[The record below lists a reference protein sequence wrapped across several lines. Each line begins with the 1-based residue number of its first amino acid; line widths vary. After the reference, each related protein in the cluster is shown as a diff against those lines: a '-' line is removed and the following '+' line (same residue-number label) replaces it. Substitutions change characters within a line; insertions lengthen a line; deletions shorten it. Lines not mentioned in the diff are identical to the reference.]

1 MCRRSTKA
9 EILALLAKLRDR
21 LPGLV
26 LRTSLICG
34 LPGEGKAEFEE
45 LCEFL
50 REARIERAGIFQFSP
65 EEGTP
70 AAEMGDQVDA
80 ATAERR
86 VELVVELQSRVMDA
100 FNGERLGECLEV
112 LCEGFDSQAQMHFGR
127 SYAESPDIDGRIWF
141 DANREVEP
149 GTFVTV
155 RLTGVMDGELTGEL
169 AEE

>member
-1 MCRRSTKA
+1 
-9 EILALLAKLRDR
+9 
-21 LPGLV
+21 
-26 LRTSLICG
+26 
-34 LPGEGKAEFEE
+34 
-45 LCEFL
+45 
-50 REARIERAGIFQFSP
+50 
-65 EEGTP
+65 
-70 AAEMGDQVDA
+70 MGDQVAA